1 MREREIDK
9 RCFYNVY
16 VVIIILILI
25 HRSIFVVFLCMFVTN
40 SSSLQKRVKII
51 MRDDDEN
58 KDDAENDAKLKPK
71 KKNKMLLHRVGSGL
85 IDVATT
91 TSGLTASAVSTLV
104 PNPGGAIDVL
114 VVENRSTKSLRCT
127 PFFVRFGNAK
137 SFFSKKLLSADIT
150 YVSFQVNGKAFEQF
164 RMKLSRNGT
173 CQFAHENCAQ
183 DALLFDGWDET
194 TKTVETTAS
203 TSMVK
208 TRMDGENANANGNYG
223 SLLNETES
231 IAIEEAEEAGRS
243 SEDDEEEDGEEE
255 EAPKAPLTSSE
266 ATTTKTT
273 TTTTANAASSGKYTR
288 AKKWLKTKV
297 GGLSGNHSSG
307 GSNHSNSADKNNNK
321 NNNNNNNGKEKKEAK
336 AAKPPRKR
344 RNTRLTSEE
353 LKMLDLK
360 PGLNTVTYSYKSRVF
375 GTQTLECNLFLW
387 DSEDKVVVSDIDG
400 TITKSDVLG
409 HIYTMVGK
417 DYAHPGIASLYRKIV
432 RNGYKILFV
441 TSRAISQSNSTRAYL
456 RTLTQNGETLP
467 IGPVMCAPDPI
478 STALYRE
485 VVARKPEVFK
495 IRCLTRVRRLFD
507 VDINKTRMF
516 AGFGNRSSDALAYK
530 TCGIELDKIYT
541 IDPKSR
547 LRSEKTGETFEIQHL
562 MDKVDQAFPRI
573 EGRTQNEDE
582 EEEKVEVAARWRIT
596 AEDKERKK
604 GEESRV
610 KCLFTVEEKSQ
621 AVHCSLFIE

>member
-1 MREREIDK
+1 
-9 RCFYNVY
+9 
-16 VVIIILILI
+16 
-25 HRSIFVVFLCMFVTN
+25 
-40 SSSLQKRVKII
+40 
-51 MRDDDEN
+51 
-58 KDDAENDAKLKPK
+58 
-71 KKNKMLLHRVGSGL
+71 
-85 IDVATT
+85 
-91 TSGLTASAVSTLV
+91 
-104 PNPGGAIDVL
+104 
-114 VVENRSTKSLRCT
+114 
-127 PFFVRFGNAK
+127 
-137 SFFSKKLLSADIT
+137 
-150 YVSFQVNGKAFEQF
+150 
-164 RMKLSRNGT
+164 
-173 CQFAHENCAQ
+173 
-183 DALLFDGWDET
+183 
-194 TKTVETTAS
+194 
-203 TSMVK
+203 
-208 TRMDGENANANGNYG
+208 MDGENANANGNYG

-255 EAPKAPLTSSE
+255 EAP
-266 ATTTKTT
+266 KTT

-307 GSNHSNSADKNNNK
+307 GSNHSNSADKNNN
-321 NNNNNNNGKEKKEAK
+321 NNNNNNNGKEKKEPK
-336 AAKPPRKR
+336 PAKPPRKR

-387 DSEDKVVVSDIDG
+387 DSGDKVVVSDIDG

-573 EGRTQNEDE
+573 EGRIQNDNE

>member
-1 MREREIDK
+1 ML
-9 RCFYNVY
+9 FSV
-16 VVIIILILI
+16 
-25 HRSIFVVFLCMFVTN
+25 FVTN

-51 MRDDDEN
+51 MREDDEN
-58 KDDAENDAKLKPK
+58 KDDVNDAKLKPK

-137 SFFSKKLLSADIT
+137 SFFSKKLLSAEST

-183 DALLFDGWDET
+183 DALFFDGWDET

-208 TRMDGENANANGNYG
+208 TRTDGENANANGNYG

-255 EAPKAPLTSSE
+255 EAPK
-266 ATTTKTT
+266 TT

-297 GGLSGNHSSG
+297 GGLSGNHSS
-307 GSNHSNSADKNNNK
+307 NHSNSANKNN

-336 AAKPPRKR
+336 AAKLPRKR

-507 VDINKTRMF
+507 LDINKTRMF

-573 EGRTQNEDE
+573 EGRTQNDDE
-582 EEEKVEVAARWRIT
+582 EEEEVEVAARWRIT

>member
-1 MREREIDK
+1 ML
-9 RCFYNVY
+9 FSV
-16 VVIIILILI
+16 
-25 HRSIFVVFLCMFVTN
+25 FVTN

-51 MRDDDEN
+51 MREDDEN
-58 KDDAENDAKLKPK
+58 KDDVNDAKLKPK

-114 VVENRSTKSLRCT
+114 VVANRSTKSLRCT

-137 SFFSKKLLSADIT
+137 SFFSKKLLSADAT
-150 YVSFQVNGKAFEQF
+150 YVSFHVNGRLFEQF

-183 DALLFDGWDET
+183 DALFFDGWDET

-208 TRMDGENANANGNYG
+208 TRTDGENANANGNYG

-255 EAPKAPLTSSE
+255 EAPK
-266 ATTTKTT
+266 TT

-307 GSNHSNSADKNNNK
+307 GSKHSNSADKNN

-344 RNTRLTSEE
+344 RNTRLTSDE

-507 VDINKTRMF
+507 LDINKTRMF

-573 EGRTQNEDE
+573 EGRTQNDDE
-582 EEEKVEVAARWRIT
+582 EEEEVEVAARWRIT

-621 AVHCSLFIE
+621 AVHCSLFLE

>member
-1 MREREIDK
+1 
-9 RCFYNVY
+9 
-16 VVIIILILI
+16 
-25 HRSIFVVFLCMFVTN
+25 MFVTN
-40 SSSLQKRVKII
+40 SSSLKKRVKII

-58 KDDAENDAKLKPK
+58 KDDANDAKLKPK

-137 SFFSKKLLSADIT
+137 SFFSKKLLSADAT
-150 YVSFQVNGKAFEQF
+150 YVSFHVNGRLFEQF

-183 DALLFDGWDET
+183 DALFFDGWDET

-307 GSNHSNSADKNNNK
+307 GSNHSNSADKNN

-573 EGRTQNEDE
+573 EGRIQNDDE
-582 EEEKVEVAARWRIT
+582 EEEEVEVAARWRIT

>member
-1 MREREIDK
+1 
-9 RCFYNVY
+9 V
-16 VVIIILILI
+16 
-25 HRSIFVVFLCMFVTN
+25 FVTN
-40 SSSLQKRVKII
+40 SSSLKKRVKII
-51 MRDDDEN
+51 MREDDEN
-58 KDDAENDAKLKPK
+58 KDDANDAKLKPK

-114 VVENRSTKSLRCT
+114 VVANRSTKSLRCT

-137 SFFSKKLLSADIT
+137 SFFSKKLLSADAT
-150 YVSFQVNGKAFEQF
+150 YVSFHVNGRLFEQF

-183 DALLFDGWDET
+183 DALYFDGWDET

-307 GSNHSNSADKNNNK
+307 GSNHSNSADKNN

-573 EGRTQNEDE
+573 EGRIQNDDE
-582 EEEKVEVAARWRIT
+582 EEEEVEVAARWRIT

>member
-1 MREREIDK
+1 
-9 RCFYNVY
+9 
-16 VVIIILILI
+16 
-25 HRSIFVVFLCMFVTN
+25 MFVTN

-58 KDDAENDAKLKPK
+58 KDDVNDAKLKPK

-114 VVENRSTKSLRCT
+114 VVANRSTKSLRCT

-183 DALLFDGWDET
+183 DALFFDGWDET

-307 GSNHSNSADKNNNK
+307 GSNHSNSADKNNN

-573 EGRTQNEDE
+573 EGRIQNDNE
-582 EEEKVEVAARWRIT
+582 EEEEVEVAARWRIT

>member
-1 MREREIDK
+1 ML
-9 RCFYNVY
+9 FSV
-16 VVIIILILI
+16 
-25 HRSIFVVFLCMFVTN
+25 FVTN

-51 MRDDDEN
+51 MREDDEN
-58 KDDAENDAKLKPK
+58 KDDVNDAKLKPK

-137 SFFSKKLLSADIT
+137 SFFSKKLLSAEST

-183 DALLFDGWDET
+183 DALFFDGWDET

-208 TRMDGENANANGNYG
+208 TRTDGENANANGNYG

-255 EAPKAPLTSSE
+255 EAPK
-266 ATTTKTT
+266 TT

-297 GGLSGNHSSG
+297 GGLSGNHSS
-307 GSNHSNSADKNNNK
+307 NHSNSANKNN

-336 AAKPPRKR
+336 AAKLPRKR

-432 RNGYKILFV
+432 RNGFKILFV

-507 VDINKTRMF
+507 LDINKTRMF

-573 EGRTQNEDE
+573 EGRTQNDDE
-582 EEEKVEVAARWRIT
+582 EEEEVEVAARWRIT

-621 AVHCSLFIE
+621 AVHCSLFLE

>member
-1 MREREIDK
+1 
-9 RCFYNVY
+9 
-16 VVIIILILI
+16 
-25 HRSIFVVFLCMFVTN
+25 
-40 SSSLQKRVKII
+40 

-58 KDDAENDAKLKPK
+58 KDDANDAKLKPK

-137 SFFSKKLLSADIT
+137 SFFSKKLLSADAT
-150 YVSFQVNGKAFEQF
+150 YVSFHVNGRLFEQF

-183 DALLFDGWDET
+183 DALYFDGWDET

-307 GSNHSNSADKNNNK
+307 GSNHSNSADKNN

-573 EGRTQNEDE
+573 EGRIQNEDE
-582 EEEKVEVAARWRIT
+582 EEEEVEVAARWRIT

>member
-1 MREREIDK
+1 MRE
-9 RCFYNVY
+9 
-16 VVIIILILI
+16 
-25 HRSIFVVFLCMFVTN
+25 
-40 SSSLQKRVKII
+40 
-51 MRDDDEN
+51 DDEN
-58 KDDAENDAKLKPK
+58 KDDANDAKLKPK

-114 VVENRSTKSLRCT
+114 VVANRSTKSLRCT

-137 SFFSKKLLSADIT
+137 SFFSKKLLSADAT
-150 YVSFQVNGKAFEQF
+150 YVSFHVNGKAFEQF

-183 DALLFDGWDET
+183 DALYFDGWDET

-307 GSNHSNSADKNNNK
+307 GSKHSNSADKNN

-336 AAKPPRKR
+336 TAKPSRKR

-573 EGRTQNEDE
+573 EGRIQNDNKE
-582 EEEKVEVAARWRIT
+582 EEEVEVAARWRIT

>member
-1 MREREIDK
+1 M
-9 RCFYNVY
+9 FSLY
-16 VVIIILILI
+16 V
-25 HRSIFVVFLCMFVTN
+25 FVFVTN

-51 MRDDDEN
+51 MRDDDD
-58 KDDAENDAKLKPK
+58 KDDDETNKEKLKPK

-137 SFFSKKLLSADIT
+137 SFFSKKLLSADAT
-150 YVSFQVNGKAFEQF
+150 YVSFHVNGRLFEQF

-183 DALLFDGWDET
+183 DALYFDGWDET

-307 GSNHSNSADKNNNK
+307 GSKHSNSADKNNNN

-336 AAKPPRKR
+336 TAKPSRKR

-573 EGRTQNEDE
+573 EGRIQNDDE
-582 EEEKVEVAARWRIT
+582 EEEEVEVAARWRIT

>member
-1 MREREIDK
+1 
-9 RCFYNVY
+9 
-16 VVIIILILI
+16 
-25 HRSIFVVFLCMFVTN
+25 
-40 SSSLQKRVKII
+40 

-58 KDDAENDAKLKPK
+58 KDDANDAKLKPK

-91 TSGLTASAVSTLV
+91 TSGLTASAVSAVV

-307 GSNHSNSADKNNNK
+307 GSKHSNSADKNN

-573 EGRTQNEDE
+573 EGRIQNDDE
-582 EEEKVEVAARWRIT
+582 EEEEVEVAARWRIT

>member
-1 MREREIDK
+1 
-9 RCFYNVY
+9 
-16 VVIIILILI
+16 
-25 HRSIFVVFLCMFVTN
+25 MFVTN
-40 SSSLQKRVKII
+40 SSSLKKRVKII
-51 MRDDDEN
+51 MREDDEN
-58 KDDAENDAKLKPK
+58 KDDANDAKLKPK
-71 KKNKMLLHRVGSGL
+71 KKSKMLLHRVGSGL

-137 SFFSKKLLSADIT
+137 SFFSKKLLSADAT
-150 YVSFQVNGKAFEQF
+150 YVSFHVNGRLFEQF

-183 DALLFDGWDET
+183 DALFFDGWDET

-307 GSNHSNSADKNNNK
+307 GSKHSNSADKNN

-336 AAKPPRKR
+336 TAKPSRKR

-573 EGRTQNEDE
+573 EGRIQNDDE
-582 EEEKVEVAARWRIT
+582 EEEEVEVAARWRIT

>member
-1 MREREIDK
+1 
-9 RCFYNVY
+9 
-16 VVIIILILI
+16 
-25 HRSIFVVFLCMFVTN
+25 
-40 SSSLQKRVKII
+40 

-58 KDDAENDAKLKPK
+58 KDDANDAKLKPK

-137 SFFSKKLLSADIT
+137 SFFSKKLLSADAT
-150 YVSFQVNGKAFEQF
+150 YVSFHVNGKAFEQF

-183 DALLFDGWDET
+183 DALFFDGWDET

-307 GSNHSNSADKNNNK
+307 GSKHSNSADKNN

-336 AAKPPRKR
+336 AAKSPRKR

-573 EGRTQNEDE
+573 EGRIQNDDE
-582 EEEKVEVAARWRIT
+582 EEEEVEVAARWRIT

>member
-1 MREREIDK
+1 
-9 RCFYNVY
+9 V
-16 VVIIILILI
+16 
-25 HRSIFVVFLCMFVTN
+25 FVTN

-51 MRDDDEN
+51 MREDDEN
-58 KDDAENDAKLKPK
+58 KDDANDAKLKPK

-114 VVENRSTKSLRCT
+114 VVANRSTKSLRCT

-137 SFFSKKLLSADIT
+137 SFFSKKLLSADAT
-150 YVSFQVNGKAFEQF
+150 YVSFHVNGRLFEQF

-183 DALLFDGWDET
+183 DALYFDGWDET

-307 GSNHSNSADKNNNK
+307 GSKHSNSADKNN

-336 AAKPPRKR
+336 TAKPSRKR

-573 EGRTQNEDE
+573 EGRIQNDDE
-582 EEEKVEVAARWRIT
+582 EEEEVEVAAQWRIT

>member
-1 MREREIDK
+1 
-9 RCFYNVY
+9 
-16 VVIIILILI
+16 
-25 HRSIFVVFLCMFVTN
+25 MFVTN

-58 KDDAENDAKLKPK
+58 KDDANDAKLKPK

-114 VVENRSTKSLRCT
+114 VVANRSTKSLRCT

-137 SFFSKKLLSADIT
+137 SFFSKKLLSADAT
-150 YVSFQVNGKAFEQF
+150 YVSFHVNGRLFEQF

-183 DALLFDGWDET
+183 DALYFDGWDET

-266 ATTTKTT
+266 ATTTTATMKTT

-297 GGLSGNHSSG
+297 GGLSVNHSSG

-336 AAKPPRKR
+336 AAKSPRKR

-573 EGRTQNEDE
+573 EGRIQNEDE
-582 EEEKVEVAARWRIT
+582 EEEEVEVAARWRIT

-610 KCLFTVEEKSQ
+610 KCLSTVEEKSQ

>member
-1 MREREIDK
+1 
-9 RCFYNVY
+9 
-16 VVIIILILI
+16 
-25 HRSIFVVFLCMFVTN
+25 
-40 SSSLQKRVKII
+40 
-51 MRDDDEN
+51 MRDDDE
-58 KDDAENDAKLKPK
+58 KDDVSDAKLKS

-85 IDVATT
+85 LDVATT

-137 SFFSKKLLSADIT
+137 SFFSKKLLSADAT
-150 YVSFQVNGKAFEQF
+150 YVSFHVNGKAFEQF

-183 DALLFDGWDET
+183 DALFFDGWDET

-307 GSNHSNSADKNNNK
+307 GSNHSNSADKNN

-573 EGRTQNEDE
+573 EGRTQNDDE
-582 EEEKVEVAARWRIT
+582 EEEEVEVAARWRIT

>member
-1 MREREIDK
+1 
-9 RCFYNVY
+9 
-16 VVIIILILI
+16 
-25 HRSIFVVFLCMFVTN
+25 
-40 SSSLQKRVKII
+40 

-58 KDDAENDAKLKPK
+58 KDDANDAKLKPK
-71 KKNKMLLHRVGSGL
+71 KKSKMLLHRVGSGL

-137 SFFSKKLLSADIT
+137 SFFSKKLLSADAT
-150 YVSFQVNGKAFEQF
+150 YVSFHVNGRLFEQF

-183 DALLFDGWDET
+183 DALFFDGWDET

-266 ATTTKTT
+266 ATTTTATMKTT

-307 GSNHSNSADKNNNK
+307 GSNHSNSADKNN

-573 EGRTQNEDE
+573 EGRIQNDDE
-582 EEEKVEVAARWRIT
+582 EEEEVEVAARWRIT

>member
-1 MREREIDK
+1 ML
-9 RCFYNVY
+9 FSV
-16 VVIIILILI
+16 
-25 HRSIFVVFLCMFVTN
+25 FVTN

-51 MRDDDEN
+51 MREDDEN
-58 KDDAENDAKLKPK
+58 KDDVNDAKLKPK

-137 SFFSKKLLSADIT
+137 SFFSKKLLSAEST

-183 DALLFDGWDET
+183 DALFFDGWDET

-255 EAPKAPLTSSE
+255 EAPK
-266 ATTTKTT
+266 TT

-297 GGLSGNHSSG
+297 GGLSGNHSS
-307 GSNHSNSADKNNNK
+307 NHSNSANKNN

-336 AAKPPRKR
+336 AAKLPRKR

-507 VDINKTRMF
+507 LDINKTRMF

-573 EGRTQNEDE
+573 EGRTQNDDE
-582 EEEKVEVAARWRIT
+582 EEEEVEVAARWRIT

>member
-1 MREREIDK
+1 
-9 RCFYNVY
+9 
-16 VVIIILILI
+16 
-25 HRSIFVVFLCMFVTN
+25 MFVTN

-58 KDDAENDAKLKPK
+58 KDDANDAKLKPK

-114 VVENRSTKSLRCT
+114 VVANRSTKSLRCT

-137 SFFSKKLLSADIT
+137 SFFSKKLLSAEST

-183 DALLFDGWDET
+183 DALFFDGWDET

-255 EAPKAPLTSSE
+255 EAPK
-266 ATTTKTT
+266 TT

-297 GGLSGNHSSG
+297 GGLSGNHSS
-307 GSNHSNSADKNNNK
+307 NHSNSANKNN

-573 EGRTQNEDE
+573 EGRTQNDDE
-582 EEEKVEVAARWRIT
+582 EEEEVEVAARWRIT

>member
-1 MREREIDK
+1 M
-9 RCFYNVY
+9 FSLY
-16 VVIIILILI
+16 V
-25 HRSIFVVFLCMFVTN
+25 FVFVTN

-51 MRDDDEN
+51 MRDDDD
-58 KDDAENDAKLKPK
+58 KDDDETNKEKLKPK

-85 IDVATT
+85 LDVATT
-91 TSGLTASAVSTLV
+91 TSGLTASAVSACV

-137 SFFSKKLLSADIT
+137 SFFSKKLLSADAT
-150 YVSFQVNGKAFEQF
+150 YVSFHVNGRKFEQF

-183 DALLFDGWDET
+183 DALYFDGWDET

-297 GGLSGNHSSG
+297 GGLSVNHSSG

-321 NNNNNNNGKEKKEAK
+321 NNNNNNNNNNGKEKKEAK
-336 AAKPPRKR
+336 AAKSPRKR

-387 DSEDKVVVSDIDG
+387 DSGDKVVVSDIDG

-573 EGRTQNEDE
+573 EGRTQNDDE
-582 EEEKVEVAARWRIT
+582 EEEEVEVAARWRIT

>member
-1 MREREIDK
+1 MLLCVRSNTNNNTC
-9 RCFYNVY
+9 CF
-16 VVIIILILI
+16 
-25 HRSIFVVFLCMFVTN
+25 RSIFVFVTN

-51 MRDDDEN
+51 MRDDDE
-58 KDDAENDAKLKPK
+58 KDDVNDANEKKLKPK
-71 KKNKMLLHRVGSGL
+71 KKNMLLHSVGSGL
-85 IDVATT
+85 LDVATT
-91 TSGLTASAVSTLV
+91 TSGLTASAVSAVV

-114 VVENRSTKSLRCT
+114 VIENRATKSLRCT

-137 SFFSKKLLSADIT
+137 SFFSKKILSADAT
-150 YVSFQVNGKAFEQF
+150 YVSFHVNGRLFEQF
-164 RMKLSRNGT
+164 RMKLSRNGA
-173 CQFAHENCAQ
+173 CAFAHENCTQ
-183 DALLFDGWDET
+183 EALFFDGWDET
-194 TKTVETTAS
+194 TKTTTTVETTES
-203 TSMVK
+203 TSIVK
-208 TRMDGENANANGNYG
+208 TRMCENANANGNYS

-266 ATTTKTT
+266 ATTTATTKTT

-321 NNNNNNNGKEKKEAK
+321 NNNNNNNNNNNGKEKKEAK
-336 AAKPPRKR
+336 AAKSPRKR

-573 EGRTQNEDE
+573 EGRIQNDDE
-582 EEEKVEVAARWRIT
+582 EEEEVEVDARWRIT

>member
-1 MREREIDK
+1 
-9 RCFYNVY
+9 
-16 VVIIILILI
+16 
-25 HRSIFVVFLCMFVTN
+25 
-40 SSSLQKRVKII
+40 

-58 KDDAENDAKLKPK
+58 KDDVNDAKLKPK

-137 SFFSKKLLSADIT
+137 SFFSKKLLSADAT
-150 YVSFQVNGKAFEQF
+150 YVSFHVNGRLFEQF

-183 DALLFDGWDET
+183 DALFFDGWDET

-307 GSNHSNSADKNNNK
+307 GSKHSNSADKNN

-336 AAKPPRKR
+336 TAKPSRKR

-573 EGRTQNEDE
+573 EGRIQNDDE
-582 EEEKVEVAARWRIT
+582 EEEEVEVAARWRIT

>member
-1 MREREIDK
+1 
-9 RCFYNVY
+9 
-16 VVIIILILI
+16 
-25 HRSIFVVFLCMFVTN
+25 MFVTN
-40 SSSLQKRVKII
+40 SSSLKKRVKII
-51 MRDDDEN
+51 MREDDEN
-58 KDDAENDAKLKPK
+58 KDDANDAKLKPK

-137 SFFSKKLLSADIT
+137 SFFSKKLLSADAT
-150 YVSFQVNGKAFEQF
+150 YVSFHVNGRLFEQF

-183 DALLFDGWDET
+183 DALYFDGWDET

-307 GSNHSNSADKNNNK
+307 GSKHSNSADKNN

-573 EGRTQNEDE
+573 EGRIQNDDE
-582 EEEKVEVAARWRIT
+582 EEEEVEVAARWRIT

>member
-1 MREREIDK
+1 ML
-9 RCFYNVY
+9 FSV
-16 VVIIILILI
+16 
-25 HRSIFVVFLCMFVTN
+25 FVTN

-58 KDDAENDAKLKPK
+58 KDDANDAKLKPK
-71 KKNKMLLHRVGSGL
+71 KKNNKMLLHRVGSGL

-137 SFFSKKLLSADIT
+137 SFFSKKLLSADAT
-150 YVSFQVNGKAFEQF
+150 YVSFHVNGRLFEQF

-183 DALLFDGWDET
+183 DALFFDGWDET

-208 TRMDGENANANGNYG
+208 TRMDGENANANWNYG

-307 GSNHSNSADKNNNK
+307 GSNHSNSADKNNN

-573 EGRTQNEDE
+573 EGRTQNDDE
-582 EEEKVEVAARWRIT
+582 EEEEVEVAARWRIT

>member
-1 MREREIDK
+1 MRE
-9 RCFYNVY
+9 
-16 VVIIILILI
+16 
-25 HRSIFVVFLCMFVTN
+25 
-40 SSSLQKRVKII
+40 
-51 MRDDDEN
+51 DDEN
-58 KDDAENDAKLKPK
+58 KDDANDAKLKPK
-71 KKNKMLLHRVGSGL
+71 KKSKMLLHRVGSGL

-137 SFFSKKLLSADIT
+137 SFFSKKLLSADAT
-150 YVSFQVNGKAFEQF
+150 YVSFHVNGRLFEQF

-183 DALLFDGWDET
+183 DALYFDGWDET

-307 GSNHSNSADKNNNK
+307 GSKHSNSADKNN

-336 AAKPPRKR
+336 TAKPSRKR

-573 EGRTQNEDE
+573 EGRIQNDDE
-582 EEEKVEVAARWRIT
+582 EEEEVEVAARWRIT

>member
-1 MREREIDK
+1 ML
-9 RCFYNVY
+9 FSV
-16 VVIIILILI
+16 
-25 HRSIFVVFLCMFVTN
+25 FVTN

-51 MRDDDEN
+51 MREDDEN
-58 KDDAENDAKLKPK
+58 KDDVNDAKLKPK

-137 SFFSKKLLSADIT
+137 SFFSKKLLSAEST

-183 DALLFDGWDET
+183 DALFFDGWDET

-208 TRMDGENANANGNYG
+208 TRTDGENANANGNYG

-255 EAPKAPLTSSE
+255 EAPK
-266 ATTTKTT
+266 TT

-297 GGLSGNHSSG
+297 GGLSGNHSS
-307 GSNHSNSADKNNNK
+307 NHSNSANKNN

-336 AAKPPRKR
+336 AAKLPRKR

-507 VDINKTRMF
+507 LDINKTRMF

-573 EGRTQNEDE
+573 EGRTQNDDE
-582 EEEKVEVAARWRIT
+582 EEEEVEVAARWRIT

-621 AVHCSLFIE
+621 AVHCSLFLE

>member
-1 MREREIDK
+1 ML
-9 RCFYNVY
+9 FSV
-16 VVIIILILI
+16 
-25 HRSIFVVFLCMFVTN
+25 FVTN

-51 MRDDDEN
+51 MREDDEN
-58 KDDAENDAKLKPK
+58 KDDVNDAKLKPK

-137 SFFSKKLLSADIT
+137 SFFSKKLLSAEST

-183 DALLFDGWDET
+183 DALFFDGWDET

-208 TRMDGENANANGNYG
+208 TRTDGENANANGNYG

-255 EAPKAPLTSSE
+255 EAPK
-266 ATTTKTT
+266 TT

-297 GGLSGNHSSG
+297 GGLSGNHSS
-307 GSNHSNSADKNNNK
+307 NHSNSANKNN

-507 VDINKTRMF
+507 LDINKTRMF

-573 EGRTQNEDE
+573 EGRTQNDDE
-582 EEEKVEVAARWRIT
+582 EEEEVEVAARWRIT

-621 AVHCSLFIE
+621 AVHCSLFLE

>member
-1 MREREIDK
+1 
-9 RCFYNVY
+9 
-16 VVIIILILI
+16 
-25 HRSIFVVFLCMFVTN
+25 MFVTN

-58 KDDAENDAKLKPK
+58 KDDVNDAKLKPK

-114 VVENRSTKSLRCT
+114 VVANRSTKSLRCT

-137 SFFSKKLLSADIT
+137 SFFSKKLLSADAT
-150 YVSFQVNGKAFEQF
+150 YVSFHVNGRLFEQF

-183 DALLFDGWDET
+183 DALYFDGWDET

-255 EAPKAPLTSSE
+255 EAPK
-266 ATTTKTT
+266 TT

-307 GSNHSNSADKNNNK
+307 GSKHSNSADKNN

-336 AAKPPRKR
+336 AAKSPRKR
-344 RNTRLTSEE
+344 RNTRLTSDE

-573 EGRTQNEDE
+573 EGRTQNDDE
-582 EEEKVEVAARWRIT
+582 EEEEVEVAARWRIT

>member
-1 MREREIDK
+1 MRE
-9 RCFYNVY
+9 
-16 VVIIILILI
+16 
-25 HRSIFVVFLCMFVTN
+25 
-40 SSSLQKRVKII
+40 
-51 MRDDDEN
+51 DDEN
-58 KDDAENDAKLKPK
+58 KDDVNDAKLKPK

-137 SFFSKKLLSADIT
+137 SFFSKKLLSADAT
-150 YVSFQVNGKAFEQF
+150 YVSFHVNGRLFEQF

-183 DALLFDGWDET
+183 DALYFDGWDET

-255 EAPKAPLTSSE
+255 EAPKTPLTSSE

-307 GSNHSNSADKNNNK
+307 GSNHSNSADKNN

-573 EGRTQNEDE
+573 EGRIQNDDE
-582 EEEKVEVAARWRIT
+582 EEEVEVAARWRIT

>member
-1 MREREIDK
+1 ML
-9 RCFYNVY
+9 FSV
-16 VVIIILILI
+16 
-25 HRSIFVVFLCMFVTN
+25 FVTN

-51 MRDDDEN
+51 MREDDEN
-58 KDDAENDAKLKPK
+58 KDDVNDAKLKPK

-137 SFFSKKLLSADIT
+137 SFFSKKLLSAEST

-183 DALLFDGWDET
+183 DALFFDGWDET

-208 TRMDGENANANGNYG
+208 TRTDGENANANGNYG

-255 EAPKAPLTSSE
+255 EAP
-266 ATTTKTT
+266 KTT

-307 GSNHSNSADKNNNK
+307 GSNHSNSADKNNN

-573 EGRTQNEDE
+573 EGRIQNDNE
-582 EEEKVEVAARWRIT
+582 EEEEVEVAARWRIT

>member
-1 MREREIDK
+1 
-9 RCFYNVY
+9 
-16 VVIIILILI
+16 
-25 HRSIFVVFLCMFVTN
+25 
-40 SSSLQKRVKII
+40 

-58 KDDAENDAKLKPK
+58 KDDVNDAKLKPK

-183 DALLFDGWDET
+183 DALFFDGWDET

-243 SEDDEEEDGEEE
+243 SEDEEEEDGEEE
-255 EAPKAPLTSSE
+255 EAP
-266 ATTTKTT
+266 KTT

-321 NNNNNNNGKEKKEAK
+321 NNNNNNNNNNGKEKKEAK

>member
-1 MREREIDK
+1 
-9 RCFYNVY
+9 
-16 VVIIILILI
+16 
-25 HRSIFVVFLCMFVTN
+25 MFVTN

-58 KDDAENDAKLKPK
+58 KDDANDAKLKPK

-137 SFFSKKLLSADIT
+137 SFFSKKLLSADAT
-150 YVSFQVNGKAFEQF
+150 YVSFHVNGRLFEQF

-183 DALLFDGWDET
+183 DALFFDGWDET

-243 SEDDEEEDGEEE
+243 SEDEEEEDGEEE

-307 GSNHSNSADKNNNK
+307 GSKHSNSADKNN

-344 RNTRLTSEE
+344 RNTRLTSDE

-507 VDINKTRMF
+507 LDINKTRMF

-573 EGRTQNEDE
+573 EGRTQNDDE
-582 EEEKVEVAARWRIT
+582 EEEEVEVAARWRIT

>member
-1 MREREIDK
+1 ML
-9 RCFYNVY
+9 FSV
-16 VVIIILILI
+16 
-25 HRSIFVVFLCMFVTN
+25 FVTN

-51 MRDDDEN
+51 MREDDEN
-58 KDDAENDAKLKPK
+58 KDDVNDAKLKPK

-137 SFFSKKLLSADIT
+137 SFFSKKLLSAEST

-183 DALLFDGWDET
+183 DALFFDGWDET

-208 TRMDGENANANGNYG
+208 TRTDGENANANGNYG

-255 EAPKAPLTSSE
+255 EAP
-266 ATTTKTT
+266 KTT

-321 NNNNNNNGKEKKEAK
+321 NNNNNNNNNGKEKKEAK
-336 AAKPPRKR
+336 AAKSPRKR

-507 VDINKTRMF
+507 LDINKTRMF

-547 LRSEKTGETFEIQHL
+547 LRSEKTGETFEILHL

-573 EGRTQNEDE
+573 EGRIQNDNE
-582 EEEKVEVAARWRIT
+582 EEEEVEVAARWRIT

>member
-1 MREREIDK
+1 MRE
-9 RCFYNVY
+9 
-16 VVIIILILI
+16 
-25 HRSIFVVFLCMFVTN
+25 
-40 SSSLQKRVKII
+40 
-51 MRDDDEN
+51 DDEN
-58 KDDAENDAKLKPK
+58 KDDANDAKLKPK
-71 KKNKMLLHRVGSGL
+71 KKSKMLLHRVGSGL

-114 VVENRSTKSLRCT
+114 VVANRSTKSLRCT

-137 SFFSKKLLSADIT
+137 SFFSKKLLSADAT
-150 YVSFQVNGKAFEQF
+150 YVSFHVNGRLFEQF

-183 DALLFDGWDET
+183 DALFFDGWDET

-307 GSNHSNSADKNNNK
+307 GSNHSNSADKNN

-573 EGRTQNEDE
+573 EGRIQNDDE
-582 EEEKVEVAARWRIT
+582 EEEEVEVAARWRIT

>member
-1 MREREIDK
+1 MRE
-9 RCFYNVY
+9 
-16 VVIIILILI
+16 
-25 HRSIFVVFLCMFVTN
+25 
-40 SSSLQKRVKII
+40 
-51 MRDDDEN
+51 DDEN
-58 KDDAENDAKLKPK
+58 KDDANDAKLKPK

-114 VVENRSTKSLRCT
+114 VVANRSTKSLRCT

-137 SFFSKKLLSADIT
+137 SFFSKKLLSADAT
-150 YVSFQVNGKAFEQF
+150 YVSFHVNGRLFEQF

-183 DALLFDGWDET
+183 DALFFDGWDET

-266 ATTTKTT
+266 ATTTTATMKTT

-297 GGLSGNHSSG
+297 GGLSVNHSSG
-307 GSNHSNSADKNNNK
+307 GSNHSNSADKNNN

-336 AAKPPRKR
+336 TAKPPRKR

-573 EGRTQNEDE
+573 EGRIQNDDE
-582 EEEKVEVAARWRIT
+582 EEEEVEVAARWRIT

>member
-1 MREREIDK
+1 MRE
-9 RCFYNVY
+9 
-16 VVIIILILI
+16 
-25 HRSIFVVFLCMFVTN
+25 
-40 SSSLQKRVKII
+40 
-51 MRDDDEN
+51 DDEN
-58 KDDAENDAKLKPK
+58 KDDVNDAKLKPK

-114 VVENRSTKSLRCT
+114 VVANRSTKSLRCT

-137 SFFSKKLLSADIT
+137 SFFSKKLLSADAT
-150 YVSFQVNGKAFEQF
+150 YVSFHVNGRLFEQF

-183 DALLFDGWDET
+183 DALYFDGWDET

-307 GSNHSNSADKNNNK
+307 GSKHSNSADKNN

-573 EGRTQNEDE
+573 EGRIQNDDE
-582 EEEKVEVAARWRIT
+582 EEEEVEVAAQWRIT

>member
-1 MREREIDK
+1 
-9 RCFYNVY
+9 
-16 VVIIILILI
+16 
-25 HRSIFVVFLCMFVTN
+25 
-40 SSSLQKRVKII
+40 

-58 KDDAENDAKLKPK
+58 KDDANDAKLKPK
-71 KKNKMLLHRVGSGL
+71 KKNNKMLLHRVGSGL

-114 VVENRSTKSLRCT
+114 VVANRSTKSLRCT

-137 SFFSKKLLSADIT
+137 SFFSKKLLSADAT
-150 YVSFQVNGKAFEQF
+150 YVSFHVNGRLFEQF

-183 DALLFDGWDET
+183 DALYFDGWDET

-307 GSNHSNSADKNNNK
+307 GSKHSNSADKNN

-336 AAKPPRKR
+336 TAKPSRKR

-573 EGRTQNEDE
+573 EGRIQNDDE
-582 EEEKVEVAARWRIT
+582 EEEEVEVAAQWRIT

>member
-1 MREREIDK
+1 MRE
-9 RCFYNVY
+9 
-16 VVIIILILI
+16 
-25 HRSIFVVFLCMFVTN
+25 
-40 SSSLQKRVKII
+40 
-51 MRDDDEN
+51 DDEN
-58 KDDAENDAKLKPK
+58 KDDANDAKLKPK

-137 SFFSKKLLSADIT
+137 SFFSKKLLSADAT
-150 YVSFQVNGKAFEQF
+150 YVSFHVNGRLFEQF

-183 DALLFDGWDET
+183 DALYFDGWDET

-307 GSNHSNSADKNNNK
+307 GSNHSNSADKNN

-573 EGRTQNEDE
+573 EGRIQNDDE
-582 EEEKVEVAARWRIT
+582 EEEEVEVAARWRIT